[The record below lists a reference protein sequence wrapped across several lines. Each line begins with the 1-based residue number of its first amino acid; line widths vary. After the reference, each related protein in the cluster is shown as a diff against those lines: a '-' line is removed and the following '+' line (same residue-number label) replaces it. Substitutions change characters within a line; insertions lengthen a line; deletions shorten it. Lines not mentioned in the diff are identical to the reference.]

1 LIIIKV
7 EQIQTEVNDDYSRD
21 ESGYTVYNI
30 NDKIDYSVDN
40 TEIGDVLSFF
50 IIDINGPSLEIIS
63 HIQDQ
68 LHQTVR
74 IV

>member
-1 LIIIKV
+1 M
-7 EQIQTEVNDDYSRD
+7 ND
-21 ESGYTVYNI
+21 
-30 NDKIDYSVDN
+30 IDYSVDN

-68 LHQTVR
+68 LHPYS
-74 IV
+74 I

>member
-1 LIIIKV
+1 M
-7 EQIQTEVNDDYSRD
+7 TWRD
-21 ESGYTVYNI
+21 ESGYVYNI

-68 LHQTVR
+68 LHQSPYS
-74 IV
+74 IKII